1 MEPQTAGILSNIS
14 DFTEQPHIRQSFL
27 ISIAIIFIC
36 DLKKKV
42 TKYSDKMLRDFT
54 LNLY

>member
-36 DLKKKV
+36 DLKEKV
-42 TKYSDKMLRDFT
+42 TKYRDKMLRDFT